1 MRWTKDNTNILN
13 TLSYISLSL
22 KDEQDIE
29 LYRIMQSAKNINA
42 INKNQRY
49 SSNYRKLLKRVI
61 YLSELNGL
69 SKWYC
74 KHAIRSIN
82 LFISNKNK
90 QIYFIFICP
99 L

>member
-69 SKWYC
+69 SK
-74 KHAIRSIN
+74 
-82 LFISNKNK
+82 
-90 QIYFIFICP
+90 
-99 L
+99 

>member
-13 TLSYISLSL
+13 SYISYISLSL

-69 SKWYC
+69 SK
-74 KHAIRSIN
+74 
-82 LFISNKNK
+82 
-90 QIYFIFICP
+90 
-99 L
+99 

>member
-1 MRWTKDNTNILN
+1 MRSTKDTTNILD

-69 SKWYC
+69 SK
-74 KHAIRSIN
+74 
-82 LFISNKNK
+82 
-90 QIYFIFICP
+90 
-99 L
+99 

>member
-29 LYRIMQSAKNINA
+29 VYRITQSAKNINA

-69 SKWYC
+69 SK
-74 KHAIRSIN
+74 
-82 LFISNKNK
+82 
-90 QIYFIFICP
+90 
-99 L
+99 

>member
-13 TLSYISLSL
+13 TLSCISLSL

-61 YLSELNGL
+61 YLSELNEL
-69 SKWYC
+69 SK
-74 KHAIRSIN
+74 
-82 LFISNKNK
+82 
-90 QIYFIFICP
+90 
-99 L
+99 

>member
-13 TLSYISLSL
+13 SYISYISLSL

-49 SSNYRKLLKRVI
+49 SSNYRKLLKKVI

-69 SKWYC
+69 SK
-74 KHAIRSIN
+74 
-82 LFISNKNK
+82 
-90 QIYFIFICP
+90 
-99 L
+99 

>member
-1 MRWTKDNTNILN
+1 MRSTKDTTNILD

-49 SSNYRKLLKRVI
+49 SSNYRKLLKKVI

-69 SKWYC
+69 SK
-74 KHAIRSIN
+74 
-82 LFISNKNK
+82 
-90 QIYFIFICP
+90 
-99 L
+99 

>member
-13 TLSYISLSL
+13 TLSYISSSL

-69 SKWYC
+69 SK
-74 KHAIRSIN
+74 
-82 LFISNKNK
+82 
-90 QIYFIFICP
+90 
-99 L
+99 

>member
-29 LYRIMQSAKNINA
+29 LYRITQSAKKINA

-49 SSNYRKLLKRVI
+49 SSNYRKILKRVI
-61 YLSELNGL
+61 YLSELTGL
-69 SKWYC
+69 SK
-74 KHAIRSIN
+74 
-82 LFISNKNK
+82 
-90 QIYFIFICP
+90 
-99 L
+99 

>member
-49 SSNYRKLLKRVI
+49 SINYRKLLKRVI

-69 SKWYC
+69 SK
-74 KHAIRSIN
+74 
-82 LFISNKNK
+82 
-90 QIYFIFICP
+90 
-99 L
+99 

>member
-49 SSNYRKLLKRVI
+49 SSNYRKILKRVI
-61 YLSELNGL
+61 YLSELTGL
-69 SKWYC
+69 SK
-74 KHAIRSIN
+74 
-82 LFISNKNK
+82 
-90 QIYFIFICP
+90 
-99 L
+99 